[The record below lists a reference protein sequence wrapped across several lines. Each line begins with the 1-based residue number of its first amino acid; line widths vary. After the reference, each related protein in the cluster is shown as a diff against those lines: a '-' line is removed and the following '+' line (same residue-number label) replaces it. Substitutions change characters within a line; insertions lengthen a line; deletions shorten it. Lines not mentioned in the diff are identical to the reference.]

1 MHRTLMNVLASAL
14 LAAIAISARAQNA
27 SAPQA
32 SLASA
37 GAQQGTSSA
46 VSPAAAAGA
55 QLAQGARSSE
65 SDELANLQKQIP
77 LWKARAEIAKYQAEV
92 RKSEPA
98 VGLAAPLPAAT
109 MAAAQG
115 AVPAA
120 APAAS
125 ALAAGPRAISLH
137 AYDGKYTA
145 MVEVNGQAIPV
156 RAGDTLDGGWKV
168 AGIDDAGI
176 KIVNGKRVRILRP

>member
-1 MHRTLMNVLASAL
+1 MNRTLMNVLASAL
-14 LAAIAISARAQNA
+14 LAGIAISARAQNA

-46 VSPAAAAGA
+46 IRPAAAAGA
-55 QLAQGARSSE
+55 QLGQGARSSE

-115 AVPAA
+115 PSPQLHRPHPRLLQGRARFRCTPTT
-120 APAAS
+120 AS
-125 ALAAGPRAISLH
+125 TPRW
-137 AYDGKYTA
+137 
-145 MVEVNGQAIPV
+145 
-156 RAGDTLDGGWKV
+156 WK
-168 AGIDDAGI
+168 
-176 KIVNGKRVRILRP
+176 